1 MRKVTTAETEVSP
14 TDLPESLSGY
24 HRRTEGFLHDLL
36 VIVSQVQDSSSVADW
51 ERAEENEGGGVH
63 LGIEDVLLTG
73 EQWQALEI
81 ALRCFRAAAS
91 ARGADTGRAK
101 TFRLGSKW
109 LANGQI
115 THKEMAELSASIQNL
130 QTLYRLH

>member
-36 VIVSQVQDSSSVADW
+36 VIVSQVQDSTSVADR
-51 ERAEENEGGGVH
+51 ERVEENEGGGVH

-73 EQWQALEI
+73 EQRQALEI

-115 THKEMAELSASIQNL
+115 TRKEMAELSASIQNL